1 MKKYR
6 IAESRHLSNIVLAI
20 CVAVGGS
27 IASAQTPP
35 NSAVQKSTDVLPMDG
50 PLKAELTD
58 QSFAENAMAIG
69 LAVIEMSKLVK
80 TKSSNKEIAEFA
92 DAAIREHTVTN
103 DKLRK
108 VAKDINLKLPMS
120 LQAAQQTIIQQLKSQ
135 SGKEF
140 DLTYTQLMKREHD
153 TEAGMFD
160 RAAGE
165 PKLNPQLKAFATDRV
180 NTLGKIQQRAHALSD
195 IWNKR

>member
-1 MKKYR
+1 MKEYR
-6 IAESRHLSNIVLAI
+6 VAERGYLPKIVMAI
-20 CVAVGGS
+20 CLTVSGS
-27 IASAQTPP
+27 IALAQTPP
-35 NSAVQKSTDVLPMDG
+35 NSAIPKSTDVLPMDG

-69 LAVIEMSKLVK
+69 LAVIEMSKLAK
-80 TKSSNKEIAEFA
+80 TKSSNKEIAQFA

-103 DKLRK
+103 DKLRN
-108 VAKDINLKLPMS
+108 VAKEINLKLPMS
-120 LQAAQQTIIQQLKSQ
+120 LQASQQTIIQQLKSQ

-140 DLTYTQLMKREHD
+140 DLTYTELMKREHD

-160 RAAGE
+160 KAAGE
-165 PKLNPQLKAFATDRV
+165 TNLNPNLKAFAADRA
-180 NTLGKIQQRAHALSD
+180 NASAKIQQRAHALSD

>member
-6 IAESRHLSNIVLAI
+6 IAERGHLSHIVMVT
-20 CVAVGGS
+20 CVAIAGS
-27 IASAQTPP
+27 MAIAQTPP
-35 NSAVQKSTDVLPMDG
+35 NAAVPKSTDVLPMDG

-69 LAVIEMSKLVK
+69 LAVIEMSKLAK
-80 TKSSNKEIAEFA
+80 TKSSNKEITQFA
-92 DAAIREHTVTN
+92 DVAIREHTVTH

-108 VAKDINLKLPMS
+108 VANGIGVKLPTS
-120 LQAAQQTIIQQLKSQ
+120 LHTSQQTIIQQLKSQ

-140 DLTYTQLMKREHD
+140 DLTYSELMKREHD

-160 RAAGE
+160 KAAGE
-165 PKLNPQLKAFATDRV
+165 TNLNPQLKAFAADRA
-180 NTLGKIQQRAHALSD
+180 NALGKIQQRAHALSD